1 MAFSK
6 KTYVSGQTAITA
18 DNLNAIQD
26 ELIDLKNGGL
36 DNYLDTYLKN
46 RCKYYS
52 VSDKISASTT
62 GYKYGSPLTIV
73 EPGIY
78 LVIAFNDL
86 TYGNDSSIVRAGLE
100 AISGATSLFSPHYG
114 RAPGDSGGGA
124 FSIGIYNCEA
134 NAKIRGTTYV
144 YGADSEGYQRL
155 NVFAIRIN

>member
-6 KTYVSGQTAITA
+6 KTYTSGQTAITA

-52 VSDKISASTT
+52 VSDNISASTT
-62 GYKYGSPLTIV
+62 GYKNGSPLTIV

-78 LVIAFNDL
+78 LVIVYHELNYSHSGIQMADF
-86 TYGNDSSIVRAGLE
+86 
-100 AISGATSLFSPHYG
+100 AISNKANILISGQVRTTG
-114 RAPGDSGGGA
+114 ESGGGCFTLGVVSCPA
-124 FSIGIYNCEA
+124 NVDIMGRCYIYSASSNGKA
-134 NAKIRGTTYV
+134 VIKT
-144 YGADSEGYQRL
+144 
-155 NVFAIRIN
+155 FAIKIN

>member
-36 DNYLDTYLKN
+36 DNYFDTYLKN

-52 VSDKISASTT
+52 VSDNISASTT
-62 GYKYGSPLTIV
+62 GTKYGSPLTIV

-78 LVIAFNDL
+78 FVAMTDPVAENVFTFNFIVKDGL
-86 TYGNDSSIVRAGLE
+86 NAHADFMSWVNDSLASITFWASEKNRIEVDYGLGAGSTIEL
-100 AISGATSLFSPHYG
+100 Y
-114 RAPGDSGGGA
+114 
-124 FSIGIYNCEA
+124 
-134 NAKIRGTTYV
+134 K
-144 YGADSEGYQRL
+144 L
-155 NVFAIRIN
+155 N

>member
-1 MAFSK
+1 MAFTK

-52 VSDKISASTT
+52 ISDNISANTT
-62 GYKYGSPLTIV
+62 GYKNGSPLTIV

-78 LVIAFNDL
+78 LVIVFDDL
-86 TYGNDSSIVRAGLE
+86 NYSSDSIVLAGSS
-100 AISGATSLFSPHYG
+100 AISGATSLFSYSSRWTG
-114 RAPGDSGGGA
+114 SSGGGV
-124 FSIGIYNCEA
+124 FSIGIYDCEA
-134 NAKIRGTTYV
+134 NAKIRGKTYV
-144 YGADSEGYQRL
+144 YSAQSEGYTRL
-155 NVFAIRIN
+155 SVFAIRLN

>member
-6 KTYVSGQTAITA
+6 KTYTSGQTAITA

-52 VSDKISASTT
+52 ISNNISASTT

-78 LVIAFNDL
+78 LVIAYNDL
-86 TYGNDSSIVRAGLE
+86 TYSSNPLVNARPF
-100 AISGATSLFSPHYG
+100 AISGTTELFSNTAQG
-114 RAPGDSGGGA
+114 TGNNGGGV
-124 FSIGIYNCEA
+124 FSIGIYDCEA
-134 NAKIRGTTYV
+134 NAQIGSMTYV
-144 YGADSEGYQRL
+144 HIAQSRGYTRL
-155 NVFAIRIN
+155 MLFAIRLN

>member
-26 ELIDLKNGGL
+26 ELIALKNGGL

-52 VSDKISASTT
+52 VSDHISASTT
-62 GYKYGSPLTIV
+62 GYKDGSPLTIV

-78 LVIAFNDL
+78 LVIAYNSS
-86 TYGNDSSIVRAGLE
+86 TYASAASMIADTAV
-100 AISGATSLFSPHYG
+100 ISGATSLFDPHYG

-134 NAKIRGTTYV
+134 NAQIRGTTYV

-155 NVFAIRIN
+155 RVFAIRIN

>member
-6 KTYVSGQTAITA
+6 KTYTSGQTAITA

-52 VSDKISASTT
+52 VSDKISADTT
-62 GYKYGSPLTIV
+62 GNKNGSPLTIA

-78 LVIAFNDL
+78 LVIAFDDL
-86 TYGNDSSIVRAGLE
+86 TYGSDAIVLAGSQ
-100 AISGATSLFSPHYG
+100 AISGATTLFSHDSRG
-114 RAPGDSGGGA
+114 PGNNGGGV

-144 YGADSEGYQRL
+144 YNAQSGGYTKL
-155 NVFAIRIN
+155 SVFAIRLN

>member
-6 KTYVSGQTAITA
+6 KTYTSGQTAITA

-52 VSDKISASTT
+52 ISNNISADTT
-62 GYKYGSPLTIV
+62 GEKYGSPLTIV

-78 LVIAFNDL
+78 LVIAYNSS
-86 TYGNDSSIVRAGLE
+86 TYASASSMIADSA
-100 AISGATSLFSPHYG
+100 AISGATSFFSPHYG
-114 RAPGDSGGGA
+114 RAPGEAGGGA

-134 NAKIRGTTYV
+134 NAQIMGTTYI

>member
-36 DNYLDTYLKN
+36 DNYFDTYLKN

-52 VSDKISASTT
+52 VSDNISASTT
-62 GYKYGSPLTIV
+62 GVKYGSPLTIV

-86 TYGNDSSIVRAGLE
+86 TFGDDSSIVRAGSE
-100 AISGATSLFSPHYG
+100 AISGATSLFSYASRG
-114 RAPGDSGGGA
+114 TASNGGGV
-124 FSIGIYNCEA
+124 FSIGIYDCGA
-134 NAKIRGTTYV
+134 NAKIRSNTYV
-144 YGADSEGYQRL
+144 YTTQSGGYTRL
-155 NVFAIRIN
+155 SVFAIRLN

>member
-6 KTYVSGQTAITA
+6 KTYTSGQTAITA

-62 GYKYGSPLTIV
+62 GYKDGSILTIV
-73 EPGIY
+73 NPGIY

-86 TYGNDSSIVRAGLE
+86 SYSSTSIVLAGVE
-100 AISGATSLFSPHYG
+100 VISGATSLFSHYSRG
-114 RAPGDSGGGA
+114 PADSGGGV
-124 FSIGIYNCEA
+124 FSIGIFDCQA
-134 NAKIRGTTYV
+134 NAKIRGSTYV
-144 YGADSEGYQRL
+144 YVAQSGGYT
-155 NVFAIRIN
+155 NMGVFAIRLN

>member
-6 KTYVSGQTAITA
+6 KTYISGQTPITA

-36 DNYLDTYLKN
+36 DNYLDNYLKN

-52 VSDKISASTT
+52 VSDNISASTT
-62 GYKYGSPLTIV
+62 GDKQGSPLTIV

-78 LVIAFNDL
+78 LVIIFNDL
-86 TYGNDSSIVRAGLE
+86 TYVSDSIVRAGSE
-100 AISGATSLFSPHYG
+100 AISGATSLFSYDSRGTG
-114 RAPGDSGGGA
+114 RSGGGV

-144 YGADSEGYQRL
+144 YSAQSGGYTRL
-155 NVFAIRIN
+155 SVFAIRLN

>member
-52 VSDKISASTT
+52 VSDNISASTT
-62 GYKYGSPLTIV
+62 GYKNGSPLTIV

-78 LVIAFNDL
+78 LVIAFNNLSFSD
-86 TYGNDSSIVRAGLE
+86 NSSIVLVGSSA
-100 AISGATSLFSPHYG
+100 STGATALFSYDSRG
-114 RAPGDSGGGA
+114 TASSGGGV
-124 FSIGIYNCEA
+124 FSIGIYDCEA

-144 YGADSEGYQRL
+144 YSARSGGYTRL
-155 NVFAIRIN
+155 AVFAIRLN

>member
-6 KTYVSGQTAITA
+6 KTYTSGQTAITA

-62 GYKYGSPLTIV
+62 GYKDGSPLTIV
-73 EPGIY
+73 NPGIY
-78 LVIAFNDL
+78 LVIIFDDL
-86 TYGNDSSIVRAGLE
+86 TYSSNSIVLAGSE
-100 AISGATSLFSPHYG
+100 PISGATRLFSHDG
-114 RAPGDSGGGA
+114 RGTGESGGGV

-134 NAKIRGTTYV
+134 NAKIRGRTYV
-144 YGADSEGYQRL
+144 YSERSGGYTQL
-155 NVFAIRIN
+155 SVFAIRLN